1 VAVLLAALTLSAGL
15 AACSPGVRDAPLQLA
30 ANRYWPGY
38 GPIFLAQDLG
48 YLHPDRVVVNEMPS
62 TTDVIASWRNRSID
76 LAALTLDEALM
87 LAETRDD
94 VRILFVADISMGG
107 DAVIAKPTIERIE
120 DLRGKRIGVEST
132 AVGAY
137 ILSRAL
143 ETGHLTT
150 RDVTIVPLTV
160 DLQHSAFANGEV
172 DALVTYEPLVTLL
185 EQEGARRLFDTA
197 QIPGEVVDVM
207 VVRQDVLESRPED
220 VANITD
226 AWFRAVET
234 FERESDT
241 ALSTMAVRSGVTA
254 EVFMISMKGI
264 LVPDRAESD
273 QLISGDAPGL
283 LGPARRLVEVMR
295 SAELLN
301 SSIDPAE
308 LLIEGT
314 FER

>member
-1 VAVLLAALTLSAGL
+1 
-15 AACSPGVRDAPLQLA
+15 
-30 ANRYWPGY
+30 
-38 GPIFLAQDLG
+38 
-48 YLHPDRVVVNEMPS
+48 
-62 TTDVIASWRNRSID
+62 
-76 LAALTLDEALM
+76 
-87 LAETRDD
+87 
-94 VRILFVADISMGG
+94 
-107 DAVIAKPTIERIE
+107 
-120 DLRGKRIGVEST
+120 
-132 AVGAY
+132 
-137 ILSRAL
+137 
-143 ETGHLTT
+143 
-150 RDVTIVPLTV
+150 
-160 DLQHSAFANGEV
+160 
-172 DALVTYEPLVTLL
+172 
-185 EQEGARRLFDTA
+185 
-197 QIPGEVVDVM
+197 
-207 VVRQDVLESRPED
+207 
-220 VANITD
+220 
-226 AWFRAVET
+226 VET